1 MVSEVSKSNQ
11 IEIDNRLNLIKEMVK
26 IFKEIVYSLPTNKSL
41 FHKKNVLENYP
52 KVFKNLFL

>member
-11 IEIDNRLNLIKEMVK
+11 IQIDNRLNLIKEMVK
-26 IFKEIVYSLPTNKSL
+26 IFKEIVNSLSTNKSL
-41 FHKKNVLENYP
+41 FYTKNILENYP

>member
-26 IFKEIVYSLPTNKSL
+26 IFKEIFYYLPTNKSL
-41 FHKKNVLENYP
+41 LKLSRKLSKSF
-52 KVFKNLFL
+52 